1 MGLKDLNN
9 KLTAYKTAQK
19 QARQAQLAQQ
29 PKSDINP
36 VRETDWS
43 LTPVLASLV
52 SGYNSLHR
60 APLQATGS
68 LAYNAGQWGGKAV
81 QGLADTVSDYI
92 SNEAQVQRYDEIREN
107 AMAEG
112 NTNLWNAM
120 ASTEDFR
127 NAHKVSDERAQMAQS
142 VSDWGKEAAKP
153 IAELGQTAE
162 RGIMNFANDAIP
174 NVPWSRA
181 ESGSAE
187 RFAADIAQNAP
198 QLAQSVAAQAAMRG
212 HPAAGIAAT
221 AVMATNIYGQTY
233 GDLRAKG
240 FDPESASVA
249 ALVNAA
255 AQTPLES
262 IPVARIVKAF
272 PSFGAKLAK
281 GSVNQRKVF
290 YDILATAG
298 EEGITEFLQNYF
310 DASVEDIAKAYSEG
324 RLGKDFRNI
333 AYENTLG
340 SKAGKNF
347 DDAVYAGAL
356 GAVMGGGMH
365 GIGSAAN
372 YAAQKIA
379 NPNQKMIEE
388 AIAEEEARVAA
399 EREQENGG
407 NGGNANL
414 HPNANAVA
422 QFFIDKGEPPI
433 VAAAIAG
440 NVFQESGYDPTIE
453 NSIGAYGAF
462 QYLGDRRDALLSFAE
477 ANNLDPSDLNTQL
490 EFAWYEMN
498 QEGTLENQ
506 ALQEMRKAQTPEEAA
521 VIFRRLFERPGEEEA
536 NDAARM
542 EEARRVHD
550 NFADAKAYIE
560 DYAQTMDLAS
570 LEDEEL
576 QRTLNKLANE
586 GTEEEVIQKAK
597 ELGYQP
603 KVEETQEAPTEAPKE
618 APKPTER
625 PQGAAQ
631 VSKIETPKEAVQE
644 AEAPMVE
651 PIQGKPYHINNST
664 PAIKRDAGKGNFN
677 NRGSYNGRLAPQNN
691 TTAQT
696 AGLPLTQPTQA
707 IPQGENTNG
716 ENLQTQTAKRG
727 ENRENLDVN
736 TEPKETLKS
745 ESNENATHPQG
756 NEVTPTLA
764 PSSRGVSNIAQNTP
778 KTASDGNTLTAD
790 KVDGKAL
797 EKATAATADTV
808 SAKSETSEAKA
819 KENAA
824 LDTDS
829 TVSMAKKIADERAQ
843 AVENGKETKTVA
855 KKKLDDVE
863 KKVKS
868 RLDERLA
875 KGEIS
880 KATHDKLADRA
891 EDIKEEAVTRIEQ
904 TETKETPKKEETE
917 EERSQKLK
925 NAFGMGD
932 TKKMPSIVDK
942 NALGGKQPSVVMDIL
957 NQMNPAS
964 DTTAK
969 KSNKKTTQKTKDNDI
984 IKKDNSDVKSKE
996 ETENV
1001 SERSEGLSG
1010 AVGVGRPGSGES
1022 ESERSGND
1030 AGRDSG
1036 NANRSG
1042 RRELR
1047 HDSGIDEQADNGKL
1061 SGNGSRAEASTV
1073 DERNDSKGNEERGT
1087 EVPVI
1092 SKKADK
1098 VEADIAKG
1106 KVKDPRDTQGNNYV
1120 PKDTKTESRSPK
1132 KRYQANVEAIKLLKK
1147 LEAENRKATPAEQEI
1162 LAGYSGWGGLS
1173 FAFNNTSPQYDEAA
1187 NAELRGLLTDVE
1199 YNDANGEVISA
1210 FYTPPFVINAMWNIA
1225 TRLGFKGGRIL
1236 DPGCGIANFF
1246 TYMPTDV
1253 QGNSTAMQGVEKS
1266 ALPARIAAQ
1275 LFQGQKFKI
1284 NNTSYESMKTGN
1296 DFYDLAI
1303 TNVPFAANVFPLDN
1317 SIKGKWN
1324 LHNYYFLKTLQKVR
1338 PNGLIIF
1345 MTSSNTMDASD
1356 SASVRRELSKSTEL
1370 LGAIRLPTN
1379 LFGGAGAKVTTD
1391 IIVLRKLGEN
1401 ETNTERWG
1409 NAAKS
1414 ANLDERDVTD
1424 DTSPWEAAKDLD
1436 LWVYANNYWNEH
1448 PENVIGKVTQ
1458 HRDRYGRNAAFVE
1471 TVSEDETRLLLNKAI
1486 ESLPENVYV
1495 PRVPKQLNTKERVQ
1509 QTLQPVSGRTVGDI
1523 VKMDDGKYGHVI
1535 VDNDTGSIF
1544 ATPYEDSKQARIA
1557 AFMDVANA
1565 QSELMIAEVNGETT
1579 NEELDTLRQK
1589 LNKTYDTFVKKYG
1602 YLNDGTTAA
1611 LVNEFPQVGRV
1622 LALENYKTGDGKK
1635 KSATATK
1642 ADIFEKRV
1650 SFPAGY
1656 GVKVENAADALV
1668 ASIQKFGFMDI
1679 PYMANELGVSEDS
1692 VISELGD
1699 KIIKDPADER
1709 YVTMDEYLSGNVRV
1723 KLAIAED
1730 AAETDPSLK
1739 RNVEALKTVIP
1750 KDVEIK
1756 DIDTPLGTP
1765 IVSPEDTQAFLE
1777 DLLGEKESIEVSFN
1791 PTAGTWAVAKGRRYG
1806 SVPYSVSDREY
1817 GIPTING
1824 NEKGLT
1830 VIDIV
1835 DAMLNDKDLSKREIF
1850 KNKNDDT
1857 PKMRDERE
1865 AAKQQEQNI
1874 REKIGQKF
1882 KEWIMANDE
1891 VSKTVKQAYNNKFNA
1906 FVTRKYDGSI
1916 LDVKPT
1922 LHTLYPHQADAVF
1935 RIVSSKTTLLNHC
1948 VGSGKSLTMQSAG
1961 MELKRMGLANK
1972 IVYTLPKNVVTQFAR
1987 EFYQDFPN
1995 ARILV
2000 LSAETLPKAPKTIT
2014 YDMVPKKNENGKPV
2028 KGINGEVVLEKVPTS
2043 EREQARRRAIMAR
2056 RNATLQKIKTN
2067 DWDAIIMSHTTF
2079 ENIPVSDNYKLEFLN
2094 AEVDKYRAALEEERF
2109 KNRYSG
2115 KPTQTEK
2122 KLQESLERY
2131 ERMIEEMLEG
2141 KEHYDLGEETFETLG
2156 IDHLFV
2162 DESDLFKNLGFV
2174 TNLSG
2179 VKGIS
2184 TTGSMRAMDMFMKTK
2199 YLQEDTTTH
2208 GVTFATGT
2216 PISNSISELYT
2227 LCRYMAQR
2235 ELDRLGINN
2244 FDQFAKLFVNIGQGE
2259 EPKTDGSGYDFKT
2272 KVIGIRNAPE
2282 CIRIVSQFMD
2292 TKTVDDLP
2300 YIQAARPNANYKPV
2314 VIKEP
2319 NALKEFKKGLNARI
2333 GTFRG
2338 KYTPKVTSYSK
2349 ESLKHFAET
2358 GEYLSVQDGF
2368 LKLVGDFRAIT
2379 LCPYIVDKRLSG
2391 EEAFGKV
2398 WKCADNVYEEYLNS
2412 KDRKGA
2418 QVVFCDYST
2427 PTKGEWSVYEELKNR
2442 LIEKGIPAKEIAFVH
2457 DAGTSDKK
2465 QAEIFKKVNEGTIR
2479 VIIGSTGK
2487 MGAGT
2492 NMQKKLVALHHLDVP
2507 WRPRDIEQREGRILR
2522 NGNENKDVNI
2532 YTYMTEGSYD
2542 MNLWN
2547 LLNSKQITI
2556 NQAIHGDEA
2565 IRSADTEGIDENNFK
2580 SYEILAN
2587 NDPNQKLYIQ
2597 KTAELRRLEAQKSSF
2612 DSAKV
2617 AAENVLN
2624 TYPQK
2629 IERAKASLS
2638 DAQADAKY
2646 AETINKQFTINIGG
2660 KSYTRDEAN
2669 EIFNKK
2675 KEVIAAKFAKELK
2688 ENGNNAYLEE
2698 QQIATIGKAKVF
2710 VSGDT
2715 PKFRNYPASENTAV
2729 FVRLNLEY
2737 GAGTPTAIGA
2747 YNTVVG
2753 APSKT
2758 LEELQDTI
2766 YSCQKEI
2773 TLAKETLT
2781 KTFDKTEELAALREE
2796 VANLKSLIDGVKA
2809 KEVTTAETEAVK
2821 ESTVGNIGEKLRHE
2835 ATLIPEN
2842 ELTER
2847 EQGIVAFAN
2856 KMGVKVQ
2863 FFDGNKNLHGWQQG
2877 DVVFLNRNSAKNLN
2891 FVFWHEVFHWLA
2903 KNNPELY
2910 EKIKKAVLQNDDI
2923 AAQIEAYIEETGR
2936 TDLTVEEAIEEMLAD
2951 AMSEASKRGSFFETL
2966 GVTHPTLVQKIIKW
2980 IKNIYNDF
2988 VAQYRRTKGFRAEAG
3003 LTNTQIKRMS
3013 VALDGMALKLKD
3025 GQGNRLFRADG
3036 KGNLVSVGVKD
3047 VAYVDGVKY
3056 LVTNKN
3062 LRADDMVKVVYL
3074 LDGDAKDEN
3083 VTQRAK
3089 RLEKT
3094 LVGKQFKLHRDNI
3107 TVNADNKENVHHFV
3121 VGRRKTWYQK
3131 GKSRV
3136 LSRNAN
3142 IKRLIENSVY
3152 VESGKSYH
3160 EEMGNSDYV
3169 KFYAV
3174 GGMDGQYIR
3183 FEIGA
3188 YKDSDGTYTVTSVSL
3203 YNLQTKGYIDKKA
3216 IKKGNLNP
3224 HHQYGGDITG
3234 GSESSFV
3241 SVADL
3246 LENVKDDDGN
3256 FYEREGK
3263 LQYEPS
3269 VAAEIQA
3276 EEKAE
3281 PAKLSINLKDLSDG
3295 KVFADEK
3302 MNAANDTILQ
3312 KMVIGNTAETKSFVD
3327 KYLGKRALP
3336 PLNPKVQ
3343 YDEKAVN
3350 SKENLFRDHFSF
3362 TLLGAIRSVSRYKD
3376 AIVKQVFDWADTA
3389 KRQQAKLYAKWTVA
3403 HKEILDLIQ
3412 APKDY
3417 EMYTA
3422 ILLDE
3427 DASRKVLTD
3436 DELRARGASDNVIKA
3451 HALIRKLL
3459 KDVRSEV
3466 SKVYTAE
3473 RAETKNFTS
3482 QVEAEAWAKTPFFR
3496 NVDIKKI
3503 KKTNGVVWQ
3512 VKYLTPQYETN
3523 QARMTVEELEGLKE
3537 NGDIK
3542 IISESLVDPNNPNY
3556 YDVEY
3561 MRPVRSLADL
3571 DFYIPHFF
3579 HDFLIV
3585 QTKKTKNGEEIK
3597 SVVGSGTSLEEAVE
3611 RANALAEKAGAN
3623 VSFEIAPKALA
3634 CEDET
3639 SPAVIVG
3646 DKEYGMLTNSIKEG
3660 LSISL
3665 QEAQGAL
3672 AARTTNRHVFL
3683 SALQHRKGA
3692 KGWETNMRW
3701 VIQHHIATSSRY
3713 CGLEPFKSKAIN
3725 LFERRFGA
3733 FGDDY
3738 FTKSPRAN
3746 FVQGYINSV
3755 LGRPSKM
3762 ENFVNAML
3770 NHLPGFKT
3778 VPRPSRA
3785 VTSTVLG
3792 AMSVFKL
3799 GVSPAAAVVNMTQL
3813 FNVQA
3818 YIGVQWTKEGMAR
3831 AWKLNEADKK
3841 LLEDLGT
3848 REETGLETVDVDEDT
3863 ALVAGKYA
3871 TQLKAL
3877 RNAADKAMWAFTK
3890 AEAFL
3895 RKTAVLGAYHK
3906 AIAEGKTEGAARAY
3920 ALEVNRKANFDYG
3933 ITDAPGV
3940 FRATKGSIIGDLFL
3954 QFKKYGLKELEV
3966 IGDMLM
3972 NKNIPKSQRLA
3983 FFGEFFLLGGLFNS
3997 VPFQEV
4003 IVALIGMALD
4013 TDDPE
4018 AELKKW
4024 LMQKAGESEAA
4035 REAVLV
4041 GMYGAGA
4048 LIGIDISQ
4056 RVGFRTLVPEF
4067 DEPLGVTGSTA
4078 KQIVTA
4084 MANGDPIGFAKAV
4097 SPAAGNIASAA
4108 VGYNTDSK
4116 GRVSYV
4122 YENPGERVLRLC
4134 GFRTIGEALSVDTS
4148 RIITEGRNKRANE
4161 RKKAK
4166 EEYFKN
4172 PSREN
4177 KQKLKDLG
4185 YTDGQIKNLKPD
4197 DKTADRKTRLKNNM
4211 TKQELKDYDSI
4222 LKW

>member
-1 MGLKDLNN
+1 MKYTDRLYKNADRRKVEQEMLRKFAEQQPSKSAVGDIKESDELYTPWVGGLINGVQGLRRTGDDMMGAL
-9 KLTAYKTAQK
+9 A
-19 QARQAQLAQQ
+19 AQLAGWGANQYTGAG
-29 PKSDINP
+29 DIERY
-36 VRETDWS
+36 RETYNNNPAFRATAA
-43 LTPVLASLV
+43 TPEEYEKRRLENPTFWQQVLGS
-52 SGYNSLHR
+52 
-60 APLQATGS
+60 TGEKS
-68 LAYNAGQWGGKAV
+68 NFTREEAKNLEQSWMRDAEKPWTDKANEIENVRYTRRPGGWGEQLAV
-81 QGLADTVSDYI
+81 DV
-92 SNEAQVQRYDEIREN
+92 
-107 AMAEG
+107 
-112 NTNLWNAM
+112 
-120 ASTEDFR
+120 
-127 NAHKVSDERAQMAQS
+127 
-142 VSDWGKEAAKP
+142 AA
-153 IAELGQTAE
+153 
-162 RGIMNFANDAIP
+162 
-174 NVPWSRA
+174 NV
-181 ESGSAE
+181 
-187 RFAADIAQNAP
+187 P
-198 QLAQSVAAQAAMRG
+198 QLAEAALSGAAMG
-212 HPAAGIAAT
+212 AVGGPVGATLGAGLS
-221 AVMATNIYGQTY
+221 MAKNIYGQSY
-233 GDLRAKG
+233 GDLRREGYGMDAAHG
-240 FDPESASVA
+240 A
-249 ALVNAA
+249 ALADTAWQVPFEYVGANRIFKM
-255 AQTPLES
+255 
-262 IPVARIVKAF
+262 IPGLRRAF
-272 PSFGAKLAK
+272 GKLSPQGK
-281 GSVNQRKVF
+281 SRFTEWLKTVGS
-290 YDILATAG
+290 
-298 EEGITEFLQNYF
+298 EGSTEFFQQYG
-310 DASVEDIAKAYSEG
+310 DSSAEDIAAAIERGDFQKDYDSSRKAAWDIVE
-324 RLGKDFRNI
+324 RNTVGDK
-333 AYENTLG
+333 AEENL
-340 SKAGKNF
+340 KEA
-347 DDAVYAGAL
+347 AYAGLL
-356 GAVMGGGMH
+356 GGIMGGGLGGLGQTVGYVNDKMTM
-365 GIGSAAN
+365 
-372 YAAQKIA
+372 
-379 NPNQKMIEE
+379 PNRQMIEE

-422 QFFIDKGEPPI
+422 QFFINKGESPV

-618 APKPTER
+618 VPKPTER

-631 VSKIETPKEAVQE
+631 VSKIETLKEATQE
-644 AEAPMVE
+644 AEAPTVE

-716 ENLQTQTAKRG
+716 ENLQTQTTKRG

-745 ESNENATHPQG
+745 ENNENATHPQG

-808 SAKSETSEAKA
+808 SAKSEASEAKA

-843 AVENGKETKTVA
+843 AVENGKETKAVA

-917 EERSQKLK
+917 EE
-925 NAFGMGD
+925 
-932 TKKMPSIVDK
+932 
-942 NALGGKQPSVVMDIL
+942 
-957 NQMNPAS
+957 MNPAS

-984 IKKDNSDVKSKE
+984 IKKDNSDVKAKE

-1061 SGNGSRAEASTV
+1061 SGNESGTEASTV

-1424 DTSPWEAAKDLD
+1424 DTSSWEAAKDLD
-1436 LWVYANNYWNEH
+1436 FRVYANNYWNEH

-1458 HRDRYGRNAAFVE
+1458 HRDRYGRNAAFIE

-1622 LALENYKTGDGKK
+1622 LALENYKMGDGKK

-1679 PYMANELGVSEDS
+1679 PYMANELGVSEDN

-2014 YDMVPKKNENGKPV
+2014 YDMVPKKDENGKPV

-2043 EREQARRRAIMAR
+2043 EQEQARRRAIMAR

-2067 DWDAIIMSHTTF
+2067 DWDAIVMSHTTF
-2079 ENIPVSDNYKLEFLN
+2079 ENVPVSDNYKLEFLN

-2427 PTKGEWSVYEELKNR
+2427 PTKSEWSVYEELKNR

-2638 DAQADAKY
+2638 GAQADAKY

-2688 ENGNNAYLEE
+2688 ENGNNTYLEE

-2715 PKFRNYPASENTAV
+2715 PKFRSYPASENTAV

-2809 KEVTTAETEAVK
+2809 KEATTAETETVK

-2847 EQGIVAFAN
+2847 EKGIVAFAN

-2877 DVVFLNRNSAKNLN
+2877 DVVFLNRNSAKDLN
-2891 FVFWHEVFHWLA
+2891 FVFWHEAFHWLA

-2936 TDLTVEEAIEEMLAD
+2936 TDLTVEETIEEMLAD

-3107 TVNADNKENVHHFV
+3107 TVNADNKENAHHFV

-3152 VESGKSYH
+3152 VESRKSYH
-3160 EEMGNSDYV
+3160 EEMRNSDYV

-3269 VAAEIQA
+3269 VEAEIQA

-3281 PAKLSINLKDLSDG
+3281 PTKLSINLKDLSDG
-3295 KVFADEK
+3295 KVFTDEK

-3312 KMVIGNTAETKSFVD
+3312 KMVIGNTAETKSFID

-3451 HALIRKLL
+3451 HTLIRKLL
-3459 KDVRSEV
+3459 KDIRSEV
-3466 SKVYTAE
+3466 SRVYTAE

-3482 QVEAEAWAKTPFFR
+3482 QAEAEAWAKTPFFR

-3799 GVSPAAAVVNMTQL
+3799 GVSPAAAVVNLTQL

-3831 AWKLNEADKK
+3831 AWKSSEADKK
-3841 LLEDLGT
+3841 LLENLGT

-3933 ITDAPGV
+3933 IADAPGV
-3940 FRATKGSIIGDLFL
+3940 FRATKGSIVGDLFL

-3966 IGDMLM
+3966 IGDMLT

-4122 YENPGERVLRLC
+4122 YENLGERVLRLC

-4148 RIITEGRNKRANE
+4148 RIVTEGRNKRANE